1 MDGKKKALAITAEGE
16 EHDKGKLNLPR
27 LQGKVYELL
36 KCGKFSAGDISARL
50 RVSDPRGHIRELR
63 NKGILVQDEWCAGLE
78 NVRFKRYWIEKE
90 VTI

>member
-1 MDGKKKALAITAEGE
+1 MTKKKKAPAIIAKGE
-16 EHDKGKLNLPR
+16 ERNKGKLKLPR
-27 LQGKVYELL
+27 LQGKVYEML

-63 NKGILVQDEWCAGLE
+63 NKGITVQDEWCEGLE
-78 NVRFKRYWIEKE
+78 NVRFKRYWIGKE

>member
-1 MDGKKKALAITAEGE
+1 MDEKKKALAIKAEGE
-16 EHDKGKLNLPR
+16 EQDKGKLKLPR

-63 NKGILVQDEWCAGLE
+63 NKGITVQDEWCEGLE
-78 NVRFKRYWIEKE
+78 NVRFKRYWIGKE